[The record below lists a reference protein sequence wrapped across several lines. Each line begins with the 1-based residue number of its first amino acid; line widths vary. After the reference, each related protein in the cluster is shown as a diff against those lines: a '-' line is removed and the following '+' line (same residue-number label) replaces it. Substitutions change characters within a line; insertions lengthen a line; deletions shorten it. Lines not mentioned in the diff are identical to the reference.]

1 MVKFSDRV
9 RFACAPVS
17 WGVQDDPGPAWEQ
30 PYERIL
36 DEILS
41 AGYTGTELGPYGYF
55 PTDTKVLSEN
65 LNRRKMAMLSSF
77 VPVPIANPS
86 AKETVIAHVCRV
98 GKLLADLGAGLLVL
112 ADSQTP
118 KRRQLAGRVP
128 SDGSE
133 SLTSEQWKNV
143 GVIIAEVECAAVE
156 FGLKLVFHPHVAT
169 YVETPQEVARLFDSI
184 GSTDVGLCLDTGHC
198 VYGGGDPVEEA
209 QKYRSL
215 LRYVHIKDINARVLD
230 ESRRSK
236 FDFEQAVG
244 AGVFSSIGEGCID
257 FLEFLRLLET
267 NQYSGWM
274 VVEQDVIYGKTK
286 IPPVDSMRASLT
298 YLKNTM
304 AQL

>member
-1 MVKFSDRV
+1 
-9 RFACAPVS
+9 
-17 WGVQDDPGPAWEQ
+17 
-30 PYERIL
+30 
-36 DEILS
+36 
-41 AGYTGTELGPYGYF
+41 
-55 PTDTKVLSEN
+55 
-65 LNRRKMAMLSSF
+65 MAMLSSF

-86 AKETVIAHVCRV
+86 AKETVIAHVCR
-98 GKLLADLGAGLLVL
+98 GRKAASGF
-112 ADSQTP
+112 
-118 KRRQLAGRVP
+118 RRGLAGFGRQPNSKAETTRWPRPV
-128 SDGSE
+128 G
-133 SLTSEQWKNV
+133 WKRIFDERAV
-143 GVIIAEVECAAVE
+143 EKCGVIIAEVERAAAE
-156 FGLKLVFHPHVAT
+156 FGLKLVFHPDVAT

-236 FDFEQAVG
+236 FAFEQAVG

-257 FLEFLRLLET
+257 FLGFLRLLET

-286 IPPVDSMRASLT
+286 IPPVDRMRGSLT